1 MAIHY
6 IDIFD
11 DTIPKYVPFH
21 CKLEFKYEKENTEK
35 FISELLIR
43 TRENQPISLKTKE
56 PYIIG
61 LNSAQTLSIITH
73 YDEVMSSDIDDLI
86 DEMEYFGPINLL
98 TDGVMVF
105 FTTPY
110 SRKPHIY
117 ITQVL
122 KKLGDNW
129 YSYDVDSDMW
139 VIINI
144 KTNILSINLSSLDHR
159 YICIEDLS

>member
-1 MAIHY
+1 MAIHC

-21 CKLEFKYEKENTEK
+21 CKLEFKYENAEP

-43 TRENQPISLKTKE
+43 TREKQPISLKTKE

-61 LNSAQTLSIITH
+61 LNSTQTLSLIPH

-86 DEMEYFGPINLL
+86 DEMEYCGPINLL

-105 FTTPY
+105 FTSEY
-110 SRKPHIY
+110 SRKPHKY
-117 ITQVL
+117 TTQVL
-122 KKLGDNW
+122 KKLGDDW

-144 KTNILSINLSSLDHR
+144 KTNILSINLSSLTHR
-159 YICIEDLS
+159 YVCIEDLS